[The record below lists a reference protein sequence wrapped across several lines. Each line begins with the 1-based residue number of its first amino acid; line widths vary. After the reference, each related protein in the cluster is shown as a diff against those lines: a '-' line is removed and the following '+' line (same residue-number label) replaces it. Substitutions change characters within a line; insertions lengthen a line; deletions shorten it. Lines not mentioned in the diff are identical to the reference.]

1 MEEKLIEAVRK
12 AFMSVIN
19 TIVDD
24 TIIADLI
31 RAIEQNN
38 LEAAYNAIGIQE
50 AVWDELSDA
59 LQAAYKAAGIAFSAT
74 FPAIL
79 NGADGRFV
87 FHFGMRN
94 PFVEKWLR
102 EQSSRLITS
111 ISQDVRDNIRTIAS
125 EGQALGVNPR
135 TTALNIVGRVDPI
148 TKKRTGGIIGL
159 TVGQERWVKAAERRL
174 RSPFAEERL
183 QYLEMSLRDKRFDRV
198 VQSAVKNGKP
208 LTEDQIQN
216 LLTRYRDKAL
226 RYRGEVIARTEV
238 LQGQSAA
245 EHEATR
251 QVVALGAVE
260 QSAVRREWD
269 SAGDFRVRPS
279 HRQMDG
285 QVVGFDEP
293 FVTPTGARLMYP
305 GDRSLGAPASEII
318 QCRCRAKPKIDWIR

>member
-24 TIIADLI
+24 TIITDLI

-38 LEAAYNAIGIQE
+38 LEAAFQAIGVQQS
-50 AVWDELSDA
+50 VWDELTDA
-59 LQAAYKAAGIAFSAT
+59 LETAYKTAGIAFSAT
-74 FPAIL
+74 FPAVL
-79 NGADGRFV
+79 NGSSGRFI

-102 EQSSRLITS
+102 EQSSRLITN
-111 ISQDVRDNIRTIAS
+111 ISEDIKDNIRSIAS
-125 EGQALGVNPR
+125 EDQELGKNPR
-135 TTALNIVGRVDPI
+135 TTALNIVGRIDPVSG
-148 TKKRTGGIIGL
+148 KRVGGVIGL
-159 TVGQERWVKAAERRL
+159 TVGQERWVKSLERRL
-174 RSPFAEERL
+174 RSPFAKEREE
-183 QYLEMSLRDKRFDRV
+183 YFAMSLRDKRFDRLV
-198 VQSAVKNGKP
+198 TNAIRSGKP
-208 LTEDQIQN
+208 LKEEQIQK
-216 LLTRYRDKAL
+216 LLMRYRDKAL

-269 SAGDFRVRPS
+269 SAGDKRVRNS
-279 HRQMDG
+279 HRIMDG

-293 FVTPTGARLMYP
+293 FVTPNGAKLMYP

-318 QCRCRAKPKIDWIR
+318 QCRCRAKPKIDWIK